1 MLATV
6 LVVSVLVVLTQLM
19 AAAQKSSDLA
29 SGSVIAERLMSEI
42 VNRPSLV
49 AGAQNQG
56 FVLSNAQGDST
67 QFNYKTDVSHVDN
80 SEYEVGTSFLVT
92 VDVWWQVDNPDR
104 QKAGVGKLAT
114 RLTRLVY
121 RSEATP
127 QP

>member
-1 MLATV
+1 MLF
-6 LVVSVLVVLTQLM
+6 
-19 AAAQKSSDLA
+19 
-29 SGSVIAERLMSEI
+29 R
-42 VNRPSLV
+42 
-49 AGAQNQG
+49 
-56 FVLSNAQGDST
+56 ST